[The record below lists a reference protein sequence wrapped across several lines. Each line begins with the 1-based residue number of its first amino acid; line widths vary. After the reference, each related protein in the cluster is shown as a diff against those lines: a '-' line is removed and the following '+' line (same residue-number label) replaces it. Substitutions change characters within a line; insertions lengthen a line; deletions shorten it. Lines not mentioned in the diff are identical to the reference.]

1 MSKDRKNTGGKGIL
15 IPFRSRKG
23 DGKKDGAGA
32 DEKTPEPMREA
43 FDQMAQ
49 EVREQFGLPPKE
61 DRQKHPE
68 KRGRSREAEEM
79 SQKVMEAIAKHPP
92 MSTEEFARQ
101 TKRVLEKARPIIS
114 RKERSSYSAIRDVM
128 TGHCPAVLTSR
139 LDTDPRPEGEAL
151 RSLLHLW
158 LKVFDAPKQYGT
170 SGKDLLRFLRPVLE
184 GRVVAVLE
192 QLEAS
197 SDSRDREI
205 AEILREYGLKWRLS
219 GPPPA
224 ALLAKV
230 DFGWIGIEM
239 GNPSVDP
246 AEGTIIVE
254 TPTVPVLEEFIQGL
268 GGTKQSNPYFA
279 TGFYK
284 VENRPREIVE
294 KARLLAREHELDTSF
309 LDWGGVVVWKKG
321 GWQR

>member
-1 MSKDRKNTGGKGIL
+1 MSKDSENKDGKGVL
-15 IPFRSRKG
+15 IPFRSRQKG
-23 DGKKDGAGA
+23 GTKDDAGVE
-32 DEKTPEPMREA
+32 EKTPESAREA
-43 FDQMAQ
+43 SCQDAQ
-49 EVREQFGLPPKE
+49 EVGKPVDRPPKE

-79 SQKVMEAIAKHPP
+79 SRKVMEAIAKQPP
-92 MSTEEFARQ
+92 MSPEEFSRQ
-101 TKRVLEKARPIIS
+101 TKKLLEKARPIIS
-114 RKERSSYSAIRDVM
+114 RKERSSYSAIRDVK
-128 TGHCPAVLTSR
+128 TGHCPDVLTSR
-139 LDTDPRPEGEAL
+139 LDADPRPEGEAL

-158 LKVFDAPKQYGT
+158 LKIFGTPKQYGT
-170 SGKDLLRFLRPVLE
+170 SGRELLRFLRPVLE

-197 SDSRDREI
+197 SDSRDRKV
-205 AEILREYGLKWRLS
+205 AEILREYGLKWHSPGLL
-219 GPPPA
+219 PA
-224 ALLAKV
+224 NILARV

-284 VENRPREIVE
+284 VENQILGYIE
-294 KARLLAREHELDTSF
+294 KARLLAREHELYVSI
-309 LDWGGVVVWKKG
+309 LDWRGIVVWKKG